1 MLFRPST
8 RSAGKKAPPPNW
20 EPSAD
25 KQRVGTMDLWT
36 AGAAFCL
43 LIIGLVMVYSAS
55 APIALRNFGNAS
67 HYALRNGIFSLLGLI
82 GLVLISR
89 QSITSIRRAG
99 QWGFWIIIMLLVV
112 TLIPGV
118 GLEGGGARRWINI
131 GFATIQP
138 SEPYKVILALYMAHI
153 LALNPARSRYFFAG
167 IVPLFM
173 LFGMGAALLLAEPD
187 FGATMIS
194 AAIVFGIIFVSGI
207 PLSWIIGLV
216 VAAVPLAAAGVIMA
230 PYRFRRV
237 TSFLDPWDDPLDS
250 DFQLVQSL
258 LSFGNGGYTGT
269 GLGQGQQKQ
278 FYLPESHT
286 DFIFAVIGEEL
297 GLFWILLIILLFAV
311 LIWRALHIA
320 RMADDRFVRLAS
332 TGLAVLLGAQ
342 SVANMGVVMGL
353 LPPKGL
359 TLPLVSYGGTSIIV
373 TLGAI
378 GLLLAFSRTL
388 PVTDKPGFSFNK
400 TGFSF
405 KRPFSSR
412 TS

>member
-1 MLFRPST
+1 M
-8 RSAGKKAPPPNW
+8 
-20 EPSAD
+20 
-25 KQRVGTMDLWT
+25 GTMDLWV
-36 AGAAFCL
+36 AGVSFCL

-55 APIALRNFGNAS
+55 APIALRTYGDAS

-82 GLVLISR
+82 CLVVISR
-89 QSITSIRRAG
+89 QSITTIRRLG
-99 QWGFWIIIMLLVV
+99 QWGFWGIMFLLVV

-118 GLEGGGARRWINI
+118 GLEGGGARRWINF
-131 GFATIQP
+131 GFATVQP
-138 SEPYKVILALYMAHI
+138 SEPYKVVLVLYMAHI
-153 LALNPARSRYFFAG
+153 LANNPARVRYFFAG
-167 IVPLFM
+167 VVPLFV

-187 FGATMIS
+187 FGATMICAS
-194 AAIVFGIIFVSGI
+194 VVFGMIFVAGI
-207 PLSWIIGLV
+207 PLSWIFGLV
-216 VAAVPLAAAGVIMA
+216 VAAVPMAAAGVIMA

-269 GLGQGQQKQ
+269 GLGEGQQKQ

-297 GLFWILLIILLFAV
+297 GLFWILLIILLFAI
-311 LIWRALHIA
+311 LIWRALYIA
-320 RMADDRFVRLAS
+320 RLADDRFVRLAS
-332 TGLAVLLGAQ
+332 TGVAVLLGTQ

-388 PVTDKPGFSFNK
+388 PVSEKVGFSLRKN
-400 TGFSF
+400 
-405 KRPFSSR
+405 SS
-412 TS
+412 T